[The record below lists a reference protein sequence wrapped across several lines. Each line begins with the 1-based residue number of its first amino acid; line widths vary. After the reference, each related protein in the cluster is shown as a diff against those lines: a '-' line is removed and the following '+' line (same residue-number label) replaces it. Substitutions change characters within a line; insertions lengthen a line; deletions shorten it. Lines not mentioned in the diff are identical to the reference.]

1 MTERKSIS
9 KSTRFEVFKR
19 DKFTCQYCG
28 KSAPEVVLHIDHI
41 QPISK
46 GGDNSIANLITA
58 CAACNGGKS
67 NRELSDDTV
76 IAKQKLQLDELQERR
91 DQLEMMFEWQKGLM
105 NIETDIVTEAS
116 SIWSNLVKPFSLTES
131 GLNNLKRLLRVYGFP
146 EVIESMKRS
155 VEQYLEYDSE
165 TQTPKD
171 DSVKRLLRVY
181 GFPEVI
187 ESMKRSVEQY
197 LEYDSETQTPKDDS
211 VEKAWAY
218 VEKIAR
224 SRKQIADRPSL
235 ADAYKIIGLLNFK
248 IDIHYPGKE
257 ARRIAYCL
265 ENGADLEVIQQI
277 ARIANSWWFWD
288 TSMREVENGLD
299 SD

>member
-171 DSVKRLLRVY
+171 DSV
-181 GFPEVI
+181 
-187 ESMKRSVEQY
+187 
-197 LEYDSETQTPKDDS
+197 
-211 VEKAWAY
+211 EKAWAY

>member
-1 MTERKSIS
+1 MTNRKAIS

-28 KSAPEVVLHIDHI
+28 KSAPEVVLHVDHI
-41 QPISK
+41 QPVSK

-76 IAKQKLQLDELQERR
+76 IAKQKSQLDELQERR

-105 NIETDIVTEAS
+105 NIEIDIVTEAS

-131 GLNNLKRLLRVYGFP
+131 GLNNLKKLLRVYGFP
-146 EVIESMKRS
+146 EVVESMKRS
-155 VEQYLEYDSE
+155 AEQYLEYDRE
-165 TQTPKD
+165 TW
-171 DSVKRLLRVY
+171 
-181 GFPEVI
+181 
-187 ESMKRSVEQY
+187 
-197 LEYDSETQTPKDDS
+197 TPKDDS
-211 VEKAWAY
+211 VEKAWVY

-224 SRKQIADRPSL
+224 SRKQVADRPSL
-235 ADAYKIIGLLNFK
+235 ADAYKMIGLLKFK

-265 ENGADLEVIQQI
+265 ENGTDLETIQQI
-277 ARIANSWWFWD
+277 ARIADSWWFWD

-299 SD
+299 SN